1 MARTIAPGNPA
12 SVQPVDVKIPDIDLE
27 IFDKLGDAKVKTAMQ
42 NFNLYAT
49 STVNLESQKLYQQ
62 YKDNPIALAN
72 ALSKLPEAFK
82 DLPESVQRDMK
93 GKLDSTAI
101 SLVTKAQAN
110 QEKKIIRQNKALA
123 HTGSNLLMTQLA
135 DDYFN
140 VLTYVTAPEGEKR
153 AGDLAIYNAHRA
165 QLAGMTALTDEN
177 GNPLFSES
185 ARAKML
191 MPKEAAL
198 AGFKNFIGRAESKQL
213 KEWGENIFQNR
224 EKFMKDTGID
234 ADTYDAMDQA
244 YTRRLK
250 DLEDTKVRTL
260 HGQAYYDATNLITE
274 PTQLNIEKAKAYPFA
289 DKKAIDKLVK
299 NSKEM
304 TQAAYYDPTRPTSPT
319 AFLQTYTAYGDLLSK
334 IPENPTIQEQQEIV
348 SALAEASG
356 QLAMLAKYTNLP
368 AEEAQKI
375 ETAMKKALVDKMA
388 RAELAKVDFG
398 NRIQGYYQSIDPEEL
413 RGPAKSN
420 IQKRLFEQQIINK
433 QEETLKSRYQTQLE
447 DFTNKAARNYSRELS
462 NAILYYLAGDYNAFE
477 QAVAQADRN
486 FDKTRAGFIVKSDI
500 EWQRLENAL
509 AQGQP
514 AMVEWQGRMLE
525 FKGFDN
531 RGAVFQERN

>member
-1 MARTIAPGNPA
+1 MARTIAPGNPE
-12 SVQPVDVKIPDIDLE
+12 SVQPVNVKIPDIDLE
-27 IFDKLGDAKVKTAMQ
+27 VFDKLGDAKIKSAMQ

-72 ALSKLPEAFK
+72 ALSKLPETFK

-110 QEKKIIRQNKALA
+110 QEKAIIRQNKALA

-140 VLTYVTAPEGEKR
+140 VLTYITAPDEEKR
-153 AGDLAIYNAHRA
+153 PIDLEIYNAHRA

-234 ADTYDAMDQA
+234 ADTYDSMDQA
-244 YTRRLK
+244 YTRRLQN
-250 DLEDTKVRTL
+250 LNDTKIRTL
-260 HGQAYYDATNLITE
+260 HGQAYYDAINLITE
-274 PTQLNIEKAKAYPFA
+274 PTQLNIEKAKAAGIIPGRT
-289 DKKAIDKLVK
+289 IDKIAQA
-299 NSKEM
+299 SKD
-304 TQAAYYDPTRPTSPT
+304 TITAKFYDPTKKTIPGAFFNALGRTVETLNNGDWSIEGREKAVGQAAESLMLLNETAKEANMSPEMVDKLKAAIRT
-319 AFLQTYTAYGDLLSK
+319 TLVNKQA
-334 IPENPTIQEQQEIV
+334 
-348 SALAEASG
+348 AETLE
-356 QLAMLAKYTNLP
+356 LAMPQIQNHDWDWAQVGTTILVNTESDKFKKLAIQNYEANVLNAMNSFLTGNL
-368 AEEAQKI
+368 EE
-375 ETAMKKALVDKMA
+375 
-388 RAELAKVDFG
+388 F
-398 NRIQGYYQSIDPEEL
+398 N
-413 RGPAKSN
+413 N
-420 IQKRLFEQQIINK
+420 
-433 QEETLKSRYQTQLE
+433 QL
-447 DFTNKAARNYSRELS
+447 
-462 NAILYYLAGDYNAFE
+462 
-477 QAVAQADRN
+477 AQADRQYKLDLIG
-486 FDKTRAGFIVKSDI
+486 FMPFTRTQWNQ
-500 EWQRLENAL
+500 WQQDVENGKDVVLEYMGN
-509 AQGQP
+509 QYK
-514 AMVEWQGRMLE
+514 
-525 FKGFDN
+525 FNGFDAKN
-531 RGAVFQERN
+531 PLTLINLI